1 MSQKSD
7 SRKNTFF
14 LTDKCKPH
22 GKRRGSRQKGVCRKR
37 LTKGVCQKRL
47 TAKLL
52 FAVSLC
58 GRQNVILLRAARA
71 KETFCRFLAVG
82 KMIFAVNSNQIL
94 KQ

>member
-7 SRKNTFF
+7 SRQNTFF
-14 LTDKCKPH
+14 PTDKCKPH
-22 GKRRGSRQKGVCRKR
+22 GKKRGSRQKGVRR
-37 LTKGVCQKRL
+37 KRL

-52 FAVSLC
+52 VAVSLC
-58 GRQNVILLRAARA
+58 GRQNVILLRAARG
-71 KETFCRFLAVG
+71 KETFCPFLAVG